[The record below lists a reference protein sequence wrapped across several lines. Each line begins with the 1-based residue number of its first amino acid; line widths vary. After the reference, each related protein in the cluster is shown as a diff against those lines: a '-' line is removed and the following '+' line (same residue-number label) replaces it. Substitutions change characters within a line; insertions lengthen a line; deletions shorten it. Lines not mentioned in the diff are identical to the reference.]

1 MSDGS
6 ARDVWTVNHWKILFV
21 VSKYAQESTA
31 SKTQQQW
38 VRQLA
43 LAVILYEG
51 IESNVLDLR
60 YLSTLTWISS
70 CNIAERRWLRISQE
84 ARSIFDHLWDNGLI
98 SGIKLTSIDYQPV
111 TAYRVSCKG
120 LEALE
125 KMPNALVQQV
135 NHFVYAP
142 NSHNLLQI
150 RYSGGRFILFADN
163 YSKIS
168 SITASMEVSYV
179 SSPYIPSCLRSN
191 TSYRIDPSNN
201 RPRALE
207 SARGRSDMMTQNAKK
222 SIILTEIV
230 ALVGEW
236 IPFGANQISALK
248 ERLGAMERCQGG
260 LFSSQIDE
268 HPTKTY
274 FEVPPGLTQVKI
286 LDFDSINSINFEAE
300 INFPQKEGVVQLE
313 NFGIHLHVTGELL
326 YGVNVDAI
334 MDHTSEAIPLSLLTL
349 LLVDVHQDSSDI
361 ICDLL
366 SQYQLSALKMLYMDD
381 AKQRIKYNMIM
392 AQEIHPKLP
401 ACHYFDKGDLENELR
416 QVLGEIF
423 AGYDI
428 SSDDVLFLGRNGG
441 LFCGPNAKKYESVI
455 KAYMGLHSR
464 DIFIRYYFLRMFK
477 LGDALKAL
485 KEAIEQ
491 SHDTNT
497 MTSAKRSLSDA
508 AGTIILL
515 IECLQF
521 LCESLQNLEIPP
533 EPENHAGI
541 ALYQYLSLED
551 LKDNILLRCT
561 DAIKLNDKL
570 RTELDNLQT
579 RYESVCRGQL
589 IFVSKQIEQNTL
601 RILHTS
607 RSECQAQSSL
617 DMIRALL
624 AGNVVLEIFDHFVQ
638 MHSSL
643 PDPKWFIDWFRKRL
657 GINTVLVYLV
667 LCACS
672 LWWMWRV
679 PGRYVRRKIE
689 MQPSSIT
696 VRANVDKRISVTN
709 LYRLLGMKKIKYGQ
723 FQYKNS
729 RSELKI
735 FVWSESQFP
744 ATPSDTT
751 IELVVDEAHQLLKS
765 IRLQVF
771 CPVEEAKA
779 LNNNDITSQLTKRR
793 PFASF
798 SSRRLHP
805 NPTHS
810 WSMQGLDENVILEKV
825 AHMLRVEGVYLER
838 NPSFVRPNSHP
849 PSI

>member
-1 MSDGS
+1 MFDTSI
-6 ARDVWTVNHWKILFV
+6 RDVWTENHWIILCV
-21 VSKYAQESTA
+21 ISKYAQESTA
-31 SKTQQQW
+31 PKMQQQW
-38 VRQLA
+38 MRQLA
-43 LAVILYEG
+43 LFVILYEG
-51 IESNVLDLR
+51 MESNALKLR
-60 YLSTLTWISS
+60 YSSTLTWITS
-70 CNIAERRWLRISQE
+70 CNLSERRWLRISQQ
-84 ARSIFDHLWDNGLI
+84 ARSIFDYLWEIGFI

-120 LEALE
+120 Q
-125 KMPNALVQQV
+125 NALIRMPKHLIDQV

-142 NSHNLLQI
+142 SSHNLLQI
-150 RYSGGRFILFADN
+150 RYSKGQFILFADK
-163 YSKIS
+163 YSKMS
-168 SITASMEVSYV
+168 NITASMEVSYV
-179 SSPYIPSCLRSN
+179 SSPYITPCLRSN
-191 TSYRIDPSNN
+191 TSYRIDLSDN

-207 SARGRSDMMTQNAKK
+207 SAHGRSNTIAQNAKN
-222 SIILTEIV
+222 SIILSDIV

-300 INFPQKEGVVQLE
+300 INFPQEEGIVQLE

-334 MDHTSEAIPLSLLTL
+334 MDHTNEAIPLNLLTL

-366 SQYQLSALKMLYMDD
+366 SQYQISVLKMLYMDD

-392 AQEIHPKLP
+392 ARGIHPKLP
-401 ACHYFDKGDLENELR
+401 AHQYLDKGDLENELR

-441 LFCGPNAKKYESVI
+441 LFCGPNANKYESI
-455 KAYMGLHSR
+455 ITTYMGLHSR
-464 DIFIRYYFLRMFK
+464 DIFIRYYFLRTFK
-477 LGDALKAL
+477 LGDTLKVL

-497 MTSAKRSLSDA
+497 MTSAKVSLSDA
-508 AGTIILL
+508 AGAIILL

-521 LCESLQNLEIPP
+521 LCESLQNLKIPP
-533 EPENHAGI
+533 EPKIQAGKT
-541 ALYQYLSLED
+541 LYHHLSLEE
-551 LKDNILLRCT
+551 LKDNILIRCT

-570 RTELDNLQT
+570 RTELDNLQS
-579 RYESVCRGQL
+579 RYESVTRGQL
-589 IFVSKQIEQNTL
+589 VSVSKQIQQNTL
-601 RILHTS
+601 RIIQTS
-607 RSECQAQSSL
+607 HSGCQAQSSL
-617 DMIRALL
+617 DMIQAIL
-624 AGNVVLEIFDHFVQ
+624 AGNVVLELFDHFVQ
-638 MHSSL
+638 VHSSL
-643 PDPKWFIDWFRKRL
+643 PESKWFVDWFRKRL
-657 GINTVLVYLV
+657 GIYTVLMYLV

-679 PGRYVRRKIE
+679 PGRYFRRKAE

-709 LYRLLGMKKIKYGQ
+709 LYRLLGMKKIEYGR

-735 FVWSESQFP
+735 FVWTESQFP

-751 IELVVDEAHQLLKS
+751 IELVVDEAHQLLKC

-771 CPVEEAKA
+771 CPIEEAKV

-805 NPTHS
+805 NPTQS

-838 NPSFVRPNSHP
+838 NPSFTPPSAHP